1 MTMNIEHFSDAN
13 KQLIKYNPLFN
24 KVVKIA
30 DVFDLEKSN
39 FSKKIVNN
47 KSVLLICD
55 FEGSIVF
62 IDETFSKHIRLKNL
76 NDNSVLDFLHQED
89 IPVVIEQLVHLL
101 QGKSDSII
109 IETRIV
115 ASGNQNF
122 YTKWHVGYL
131 KGLFYFYPIELPKF
145 FENISDAQENGIEN
159 FKSQKSILPDQL
171 LWKIEVSKTLYEWDA
186 LIFKQIKLCTTI

>member
-1 MTMNIEHFSDAN
+1 M
-13 KQLIKYNPLFN
+13 
-24 KVVKIA
+24 
-30 DVFDLEKSN
+30 
-39 FSKKIVNN
+39 
-47 KSVLLICD
+47 LICD

-62 IDETFSKHIRLKNL
+62 INETFSKHIRLKNL

-89 IPVVIEQLVHLL
+89 IPVVIEQLVYLL
-101 QGKSDSII
+101 QGKSDSIV

-159 FKSQKSILPDQL
+159 FKSQNRFFP
-171 LWKIEVSKTLYEWDA
+171 TNCYG
-186 LIFKQIKLCTTI
+186 KLKFLKHCMSGMR